1 MEDFLLTK
9 AFIAASK
16 DPIKGADQKGH
27 VFMGT
32 MVESYKILT
41 AEQMRLDVTRLRD
54 NQMLT
59 SRAAVQAGTGN
70 ALQDL
75 CGCQYGYYLSSPH
88 CYRSLPS
95 ALQKDD
101 RSCRDIVRWHRK
113 PVYYQ
118 RDWRELQSLV

>member
-75 CGCQYGYYLSSPH
+75 VAASMVTIYPARTPATGLFHQLFKKTIAP
-88 CYRSLPS
+88 
-95 ALQKDD
+95 A
-101 RSCRDIVRWHRK
+101 VM
-113 PVYYQ
+113 
-118 RDWRELQSLV
+118 